1 MAAQSWKRGPAEKAV
16 ETTQPIVV
24 LARGNA
30 DEDEDEDENKGNCKG
45 RGGTQMGRG
54 KEEEGEAEGRE
65 GFEGDGWEE
74 GEVERG
80 MLHALVELGHL
91 EMLLH
96 QVRVILCGDPTS
108 PRLSRFGRSLLFAF
122 AWL

>member
-1 MAAQSWKRGPAEKAV
+1 MAAPSWKAAPPALKAV
-16 ETTQPIVV
+16 ETTQPIVD
-24 LARGNA
+24 LARDDNG
-30 DEDEDEDENKGNCKG
+30 EDENTGKGKGKGGAGKAKG
-45 RGGTQMGRG
+45 RD
-54 KEEEGEAEGRE
+54 EDGEAEGRE

-96 QVRVILCGDPTS
+96 QVRVCYIPG
-108 PRLSRFGRSLLFAF
+108 RLSWLALLR
-122 AWL
+122 